1 MPGAVARTST
11 MALTGRTLPYG
22 LAIATKG
29 FEQAVKADP
38 ALALGVN
45 VYRGKL
51 TIPSVAEA
59 HKMTYTP
66 LDKVLA

>member
-1 MPGAVARTST
+1 
-11 MALTGRTLPYG
+11 MALAGATLPYG
-22 LAIATKG
+22 LDIANKG
-29 FEQAVKADP
+29 FEKAVKEDA

-51 TIPSVAEA
+51 TIPSVAKA
-59 HKMTYTP
+59 HKMKYTP